1 MGFDV
6 CSALP
11 FLFSWTM
18 SCLRLLFLR
27 SSGSPQESQF
37 WELDYFTWC
46 TRLFLPSTRC
56 LGKCYYSSVFLRKC
70 YYSSVFFKTNEP
82 GQQDQAMLLRTKLGF
97 LVPQPLQSWDCL
109 SHGNPCF
116 LLGLVWEKTRAG
128 ECTDMGDVTA
138 ESSDFL
144 SMRTYWVGNALTGGE
159 FSFVVQLSLLEQQA
173 CRCLYKMKQS

>member
-1 MGFDV
+1 MNYE
-6 CSALP
+6 
-11 FLFSWTM
+11 LFKTVVPEE
-18 SCLRLLFLR
+18 LRFPTGITILGTGLLYMMHQIISSFYPMFRKMLLF
-27 SSGSPQESQF
+27 
-37 WELDYFTWC
+37 
-46 TRLFLPSTRC
+46 
-56 LGKCYYSSVFLRKC
+56 KC
-70 YYSSVFFKTNEP
+70 FFKTNEP

-159 FSFVVQLSLLEQQA
+159 FSFVVQLSLLGQQA